1 MGGGR
6 GDRMVLVDAAENPGR
21 LGYQLCGPWPSILSY
36 RAVLRA
42 WAEPEHFLEIVSNAP
57 TAEWFVLLLR
67 RGLAAAHGPRR
78 SLTGRSSAR
87 RATRRSRWR

>member
-36 RAVLRA
+36 RAVLRRRRRRSA
-42 WAEPEHFLEIVSNAP
+42 FFSKTVSNAP
-57 TAEWFVLLLR
+57 KLQN
-67 RGLAAAHGPRR
+67 G
-78 SLTGRSSAR
+78 SCCS
-87 RATRRSRWR
+87 

>member
-42 WAEPEHFLEIVSNAP
+42 ERIFLENSF
-57 TAEWFVLLLR
+57 E
-67 RGLAAAHGPRR
+67 R
-78 SLTGRSSAR
+78 SIELQNGSCCS
-87 RATRRSRWR
+87 

>member
-36 RAVLRA
+36 RAVLGLGRRA
-42 WAEPEHFLEIVSNAP
+42 CVLKTVSNCQNGSCCSGGGAP
-57 TAEWFVLLLR
+57 E
-67 RGLAAAHGPRR
+67 RGLCTFA
-78 SLTGRSSAR
+78 SLFVHT
-87 RATRRSRWR
+87 